1 MKFVALFSLKQSV
14 DQIKLA
20 EIMGRRADYEFPTG
34 VRLIGEYWSGNTDPA
49 VIAIYEAEDSAALM
63 INSVVWIDIFDV
75 QIFPVNTWE
84 EGLDKLTRH
93 LAGE

>member
-1 MKFVALFSLKQSV
+1 M
-14 DQIKLA
+14 KLA

-34 VRLIGEYWSGNTDPA
+34 MRLIAEYWSGNTDPA
-49 VIAIYEAEDSAALM
+49 VISIFEADDSAALM

-75 QIFPVNTWE
+75 RIFPVNTWE
-84 EGLDKLTRH
+84 EGLDKLTKH

>member
-1 MKFVALFSLKQSV
+1 MKFVALFNLKQDV
-14 DQIKLA
+14 DQVKLA
-20 EIMGRRADYEFPTG
+20 EVMGRRADYEFPTG
-34 VRLIGEYWSGNTDPA
+34 MRLIGEYWSGSNPA

-63 INSVVWIDIFDV
+63 INSVAWIDIFDV